1 MKTYV
6 LLVSRTYPKG
16 HKRAGEETFFVEKIA
31 CALFCP
37 GDCEECD
44 MTPKLHTC
52 RRNYEVWAK
61 RIKEVQEGKAFLS
74 LRYWEKEGGRFIKG
88 NKQIEFAQLDKDSG
102 VGVQELKFGY
112 CNSLISLSDKFVPI
126 ITKPYIIELENLKDK
141 YLDILQISK
150 NDGLKFGDFM
160 DWFKNYDL
168 SKPMAIIH
176 FTSFRY

>member
-1 MKTYV
+1 
-6 LLVSRTYPKG
+6 
-16 HKRAGEETFFVEKIA
+16 
-31 CALFCP
+31 
-37 GDCEECD
+37 
-44 MTPKLHTC
+44 
-52 RRNYEVWAK
+52 
-61 RIKEVQEGKAFLS
+61 VQEGKAILS
-74 LRYWEKEGGRFIKG
+74 LRYWSGEPYRT
-88 NKQIEFAQLDKDSG
+88 KQIEFAQLDKDSG

-112 CNSLISLSDKFVPI
+112 CNSLISLSDKFFPI

>member
-1 MKTYV
+1 MKTFV
-6 LLVSRTYPKG
+6 LTVSRTFPKT
-16 HKRAGEETFFVEKIA
+16 HKRAGQQTWFVEKINEA
-31 CALFCP
+31 VMP
-37 GDCEECD
+37 ISDEPMMG
-44 MTPKLHTC
+44 KKIHTI
-52 RRNYEVWAK
+52 RANYELWAK
-61 RIKEVQEGKAFLS
+61 RIKEVQEGKAILS
-74 LRYWEKEGGRFIKG
+74 LRYWSGEPYRT
-88 NKQIEFAQLDKDSG
+88 KQIEFAQLDKDSG

-112 CNSLISLSDKFVPI
+112 CNSLISLSDKFFPI